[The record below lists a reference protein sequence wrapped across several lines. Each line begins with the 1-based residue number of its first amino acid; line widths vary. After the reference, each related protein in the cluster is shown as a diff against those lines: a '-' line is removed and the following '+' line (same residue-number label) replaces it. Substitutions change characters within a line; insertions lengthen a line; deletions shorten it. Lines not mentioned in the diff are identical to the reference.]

1 MNLTLQDV
9 FDALGSGELFQKSV
23 SENFTIRQ
31 NNFNRLIPLVNLGL
45 MALFREFRLKIVE
58 KDFVYVEN
66 QDTYDLNE
74 DGDFIEVLDLYYQ
87 NISLPRNSSPQFK
100 YLWQVEYDTGMYF
113 TMGNNGTV
121 KIGKGVVGDF
131 KVAYK
136 ALHPKI
142 ELIPESELPTID
154 ASTILLELPYVYLN
168 ALVYFISHKISASA
182 DAQAVATKNPFNAGN
197 NYLGLYKSEIDNLK
211 MQSLEVDQPL
221 QSNKFFDSGF
231 V

>member
-45 MALFREFRLKIVE
+45 MTLFREFRLKIIE
-58 KDFVYVEN
+58 KDVVYVEN
-66 QDTYDLNE
+66 EDTYNLNE

-100 YLWQVEYDTGMYF
+100 YLWQAEYDTGMYF
-113 TMGNNGTV
+113 TVGNNGTV

-142 ELIPESELPTID
+142 ELISESELPTAD
-154 ASTILLELPYVYLN
+154 ASTILLELPYAYLN
-168 ALVYFISHKISASA
+168 ALVYFISHKISASS
-182 DAQAVATKNPFNAGN
+182 DAQAVTTKNPFNAGN
-197 NYLGLYKSEIDNLK
+197 NYLGLYKSEIESLK